1 MATVPITVPDELVAE
16 TVLAVAQRLG
26 VAVPPTDAGKL
37 KLAQDYLTE
46 QLAVALIDYRSQR
59 ASEFA
64 RSNPADPVVAWLTSV
79 REARGAQ
86 AAQAAQAARST

>member
-1 MATVPITVPDELVAE
+1 MATISVEVPDELVGE

-26 VAVPPTDAGKL
+26 VVAPTTDEAKL
-37 KLAQDYLTE
+37 KMAQDYLTE

-64 RSNPADPVVAWLTSV
+64 RSNPADPVVAWLKAV

-86 AAQAAQAARST
+86 AAQAARST

>member
-1 MATVPITVPDELVAE
+1 MATAPITVPDELVAE

-37 KLAQDYLTE
+37 KLVQDFLTE
-46 QLAVALIDYRSQR
+46 RLAVVLIDYRSQR
-59 ASEFA
+59 AAEVA
-64 RSNPADPVVAWLTSV
+64 RTDESDPVVAWLKAV

-86 AAQAAQAARST
+86 PTGRPGP